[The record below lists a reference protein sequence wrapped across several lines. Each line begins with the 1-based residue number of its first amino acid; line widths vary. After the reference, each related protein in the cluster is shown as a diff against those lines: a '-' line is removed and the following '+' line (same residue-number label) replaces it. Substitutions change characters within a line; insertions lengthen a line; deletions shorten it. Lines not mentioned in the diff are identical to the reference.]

1 MLVFPSWTFPPPWY
15 CAVVHRFW
23 IALLLLWLA
32 AGVAAADGE
41 REKRSSE
48 FPAASTISTN
58 DPVELEFQKLMQD
71 DDAAQG
77 EVDKW
82 ITDNDAF
89 AAKGAGDPPAVLR
102 RRIQQRF
109 EPIGKAYREFL
120 EKHPKHTRARAAY
133 ASFLSDTKDEDSARE
148 QLELALSYDTNNP
161 AVYNNLANIYGHT
174 GPVKKAF
181 EFYEKAIQLNPEES
195 VYYHNFGTTVY
206 LFRND
211 AMEQYGIT
219 KEQVFDKALM
229 LYSNAMRLEPK
240 DFPLASDVAQTYY
253 GIEPMRVEPAL
264 RAWTNALSLAHDEI
278 EREGVY
284 LHFARIKLRANR
296 FAEAHEHLNA
306 VTNALYFE
314 LKKRLSRNLDDRE
327 NGARTNSTPTGKS
340 ESSK

>member
-1 MLVFPSWTFPPPWY
+1 
-15 CAVVHRFW
+15 VHRLW
-23 IALLLLWLA
+23 IALLIAWLTAGIAAA
-32 AGVAAADGE
+32 AGD

-48 FPAASTISTN
+48 FPTVSASNTN

-71 DDAAQG
+71 DDAAQT

-82 ITDNDAF
+82 ITDNAAF
-89 AAKGAGDPPAVLR
+89 ASKGAGDPPAALR
-102 RRIQQRF
+102 RRILQRF
-109 EPIGKAYREFL
+109 EPIGKAYQDFL
-120 EKHPKHTRARAAY
+120 ERHPKHTRARAAY

-181 EFYEKAIQLNPEES
+181 EYYEKAIQLNPEES

-206 LFRND
+206 LFRQD

-240 DFPLASDVAQTYY
+240 DFPLASDIAQTYY
-253 GIEPMRVEPAL
+253 GIEPMRVEAAL
-264 RAWTNALSLAHDEI
+264 RSWTNALGLAHDEI

-284 LHFARIKLRANR
+284 LHFARIKLRASR

-306 VTNALYFE
+306 VTNELYFE
-314 LKKRLSRNLDDRE
+314 LKKRLSRNLDERE
-327 NGARTNSTPTGKS
+327 SAARTNAPPPSKP